1 MDSLIEIDKEFDEV
15 KQRRRDAIIKAF
27 DGRTQQ
33 HIAKNTMIDP
43 TKLNKWISGLSNLE
57 DEELSSLEK
66 YLGVD
71 FK

>member
-1 MDSLIEIDKEFDEV
+1 MESLISVDQEFEEV
-15 KQRRRDAIIKAF
+15 KKRRREAIIKAF

-33 HIAKNTMIDP
+33 FLAKQLSIDA
-43 TKLNKWISGLSNLE
+43 TKLNKWISGLGGLEESEIKSLE
-57 DEELSSLEK
+57 D